1 MLDILKKLNKILN
14 KQQKLKAMI
23 IVMMMVVVAILETLG
38 VSMVIPIITLVIQP
52 DIIKNSPAVRSL
64 CESLHLTQIN
74 QIIVVFL
81 LCMIAI
87 YLMKGII
94 TFLQY
99 YIQYRFIY
107 NNRLAFQSRLFKM
120 TLDRPYQDF
129 LLMDSA
135 KTRQMLSGDVN
146 NVFLVLSTI
155 MLAASELLVVLF
167 LGITIFL
174 INPEMTALAV
184 IVLVTVSYLMG
195 KVIRPR
201 LLRWG
206 KAVQQENIATS
217 RWILRALEGIKEI
230 KIGEK
235 EFFFYNQFTESGGR
249 YASME
254 KRYNVFSNVP
264 RLITETVFFIGILLA
279 LLWLILSGNDI
290 KSLISQLSA
299 MAVAAVRL
307 MPAVNRINNN
317 VNQIIYLKPSVDVVF
332 AALEKEEFKARDKSN
347 EEIKATE
354 KNSIQLSELKSGI
367 ELRNIE
373 YCYPNSNTYVLK
385 NANMVIPAG
394 KSIGIIGTSGAGK
407 TTLVDILLGLLQ
419 KNAGQIII
427 DGSNVEVS
435 TQYWN
440 SAIGY
445 IPQSIF
451 LMDDTVKANVAFGL
465 RDKDI
470 DEAQVWR
477 ALEEAQIAEHVR
489 KMPEGIY
496 TSIGERGIRLS
507 GGQRQRLGIA
517 RALYKNPPILV
528 LDEATSALDNETEAS
543 IMEAIEHFQGK
554 KTIIIIAHRL
564 TTIRNCDIIYRV
576 EDGMITEADM
586 PQ

>member
-1 MLDILKKLNKILN
+1 
-14 KQQKLKAMI
+14 MI
-23 IVMMMVVVAILETLG
+23 
-38 VSMVIPIITLVIQP
+38 
-52 DIIKNSPAVRSL
+52 
-64 CESLHLTQIN
+64 C
-74 QIIVVFL
+74 
-81 LCMIAI
+81 
-87 YLMKGII
+87 
-94 TFLQY
+94 TFH
-99 YIQYRFIY
+99 
-107 NNRLAFQSRLFKM
+107 
-120 TLDRPYQDF
+120 
-129 LLMDSA
+129 
-135 KTRQMLSGDVN
+135 
-146 NVFLVLSTI
+146 
-155 MLAASELLVVLF
+155 
-167 LGITIFL
+167 
-174 INPEMTALAV
+174 TA
-184 IVLVTVSYLMG
+184 
-195 KVIRPR
+195 P
-201 LLRWG
+201 
-206 KAVQQENIATS
+206 
-217 RWILRALEGIKEI
+217 
-230 KIGEK
+230 
-235 EFFFYNQFTESGGR
+235 
-249 YASME
+249 
-254 KRYNVFSNVP
+254 
-264 RLITETVFFIGILLA
+264 
-279 LLWLILSGNDI
+279 
-290 KSLISQLSA
+290 
-299 MAVAAVRL
+299 
-307 MPAVNRINNN
+307 
-317 VNQIIYLKPSVDVVF
+317 
-332 AALEKEEFKARDKSN
+332 RDKSN